1 MTLRLMIVFCVFLV
15 ALPAFAGENGTADTT
30 GQVRIVVPLRD
41 IARGETITAS
51 DLGYQ
56 NAPESLARMGAVTAI
71 ADLDGMQARRSLRAG
86 APLRE
91 SDVRKPVLVAK
102 GSTVTMVFQAPGITL
117 TGMGRAMG
125 EGGLGDVVVV
135 LNPSSYRQMSA
146 TVTGPGTVRAE
157 GLMANVP
164 MANAAMTNAARAPRM
179 AAAANRFSN

>member
-1 MTLRLMIVFCVFLV
+1 
-15 ALPAFAGENGTADTT
+15 
-30 GQVRIVVPLRD
+30 
-41 IARGETITAS
+41 
-51 DLGYQ
+51 
-56 NAPESLARMGAVTAI
+56 
-71 ADLDGMQARRSLRAG
+71 
-86 APLRE
+86 LRE
-91 SDVRKPVLVAK
+91 SDVRKPVQVAK

-135 LNPSSYRQMSA
+135 LNPSSYRQISA